1 MAVLDG
7 LQHRTPLQ
15 RDATPHFVRT
25 LKMIRLASS
34 PEPNMKL
41 LARSAL
47 MKASNSRLS
56 ENSDAALDALRDWA
70 QGDDHVIDIPPAS
83 GAALL
88 AALASDH
95 PLEIAIKDWDVLF
108 RAVEA
113 RLLLSVGGKLA
124 SVPQSRA
131 SDAAD
136 LVQSTVLE
144 CVTALHQ
151 LHIAL
156 GQERDQRDP
165 SHQAGAPDAQT
176 SGTR

>member
-1 MAVLDG
+1 
-7 LQHRTPLQ
+7 
-15 RDATPHFVRT
+15 
-25 LKMIRLASS
+25 MIRLASS

-41 LARSAL
+41 LARSALAMLSSPAL

-70 QGDDHVIDIPPAS
+70 EGDGDVIDIPPAS
-83 GAALL
+83 GAAPL
-88 AALASDH
+88 AAFASDH
-95 PLEIAIKDWDVLF
+95 PLAIAIKDWDVLF

-113 RLLLSVGGKLA
+113 RLLLSVGNRLA
-124 SVPQSRA
+124 SVPKSKA
-131 SDAAD
+131 SDAAE

-156 GQERDQRDP
+156 GQERDQRDL
-165 SHQAGAPDAQT
+165 SHQVDAQDVQT
-176 SGTR
+176 PDTR

>member
-1 MAVLDG
+1 
-7 LQHRTPLQ
+7 
-15 RDATPHFVRT
+15 
-25 LKMIRLASS
+25 MIRLASS
-34 PEPNMKL
+34 PTPNLKL
-41 LARSAL
+41 LARSALTMLSSPEL

-56 ENSDAALDALRDWA
+56 ETSDAALDALRDWA
-70 QGDDHVIDIPPAS
+70 KGDGHVIDIPPAS
-83 GAALL
+83 GAAPL

-113 RLLLSVGGKLA
+113 RLLLSVGDKLT
-124 SVPQSRA
+124 SVPKSRA

-136 LVQSTVLE
+136 LVQSTVME

-156 GQERDQRDP
+156 TQERDQRDP
-165 SHQAGAPDAQT
+165 AHRVDAQAT
-176 SGTR
+176 QAPGIR

>member
-1 MAVLDG
+1 
-7 LQHRTPLQ
+7 
-15 RDATPHFVRT
+15 
-25 LKMIRLASS
+25 MIRLASS

-41 LARSAL
+41 LARSALTMLSSPEL

-70 QGDDHVIDIPPAS
+70 EGDGRVIDIPPAS
-83 GAALL
+83 GAAPP
-88 AALASDH
+88 AAFASDH

-113 RLLLSVGGKLA
+113 RLLLSVGNKLA
-124 SVPQSRA
+124 SVPQPRA
-131 SDAAD
+131 GDAAD

-165 SHQAGAPDAQT
+165 SHQVDAQDAQT
-176 SGTR
+176 PGTR